1 MIYSMILR
9 QLTFRCIRRVSDCL
23 HIHSLHT
30 LTPPPVEASI
40 NDPTQIPDFDF
51 SAFLL
56 MPDGPPDSTSL
67 DEPTDPTEPAP
78 REHVVYEML
87 EHLTRLQS
95 RLLNH
100 RASLAEATTALHSGQ
115 ALTVPFSEILEP
127 FLSDTHQVAD
137 IAVYLNTQGSR
148 FRHRE
153 KLLKTLS
160 VDTSC
165 LLLCSPV
172 MLMLDLYKQLLS
184 LIDAALAEG
193 KPRSLFTAAENP
205 ACSCCAAISRLT
217 WADMAPPNLVPSPGV
232 YPDVSTTGNSA
243 SNPSTTPSSTT
254 TAAAGAP
261 TSPSKTASAS
271 SSNPSAPS
279 PTAPSST
286 PILDAFT
293 KLPERIGG
301 FALSTSSSLSPGL
314 RLWSLVGTLE
324 FEVARLSQAVRVV
337 EEKFPL
343 VSIRGILKH
352 TIASMREEMDA
363 VLAIVGEVRGRCVV
377 L

>member
-1 MIYSMILR
+1 
-9 QLTFRCIRRVSDCL
+9 
-23 HIHSLHT
+23 
-30 LTPPPVEASI
+30 
-40 NDPTQIPDFDF
+40 
-51 SAFLL
+51 
-56 MPDGPPDSTSL
+56 
-67 DEPTDPTEPAP
+67 
-78 REHVVYEML
+78 ML

-100 RASLAEATTALHSGQ
+100 RASLAEATTALQSGKT
-115 ALTVPFSEILEP
+115 LTVPFSEILEP
-127 FLSDTHQVAD
+127 FFSDTHQVAD

-165 LLLCSPV
+165 LLLCAPV

-184 LIDAALAEG
+184 LVDAALAEG

-205 ACSCCAAISRLT
+205 ACSCCSAISRIT
-217 WADMAPPNLVPSPGV
+217 WTDLAPPNLVFSAGAYPPESSAAGPSTN
-232 YPDVSTTGNSA
+232 TTNTTAASSA
-243 SNPSTTPSSTT
+243 SASSASASASSTSTT
-254 TAAAGAP
+254 TAPAP
-261 TSPSKTASAS
+261 
-271 SSNPSAPS
+271 APS
-279 PTAPSST
+279 PT
-286 PILDAFT
+286 PILDAFA

-301 FALSTSSSLSPGL
+301 FAMSNSSSSSLSPGL

-324 FEVARLSQAVRVV
+324 FEVARLSQAVRLV

-343 VSIRGILKH
+343 LTIRGILKH

-363 VLAIVGEVRGRCVV
+363 VLKIVGEVRGRCVV

>member
-1 MIYSMILR
+1 
-9 QLTFRCIRRVSDCL
+9 
-23 HIHSLHT
+23 
-30 LTPPPVEASI
+30 
-40 NDPTQIPDFDF
+40 
-51 SAFLL
+51 
-56 MPDGPPDSTSL
+56 
-67 DEPTDPTEPAP
+67 
-78 REHVVYEML
+78 ML

-100 RASLAEATTALHSGQ
+100 RASLAEATTALQSGKT
-115 ALTVPFSEILEP
+115 LTVPFSEILEP
-127 FLSDTHQVAD
+127 FFSDTHQVAD

-165 LLLCSPV
+165 LLLCAPV

-184 LIDAALAEG
+184 LVDAALAEG

-205 ACSCCAAISRLT
+205 ACSCCSAISRIT
-217 WADMAPPNLVPSPGV
+217 WTDLAPPNLVFSAGAYPPESSSSAGPS
-232 YPDVSTTGNSA
+232 SA
-243 SNPSTTPSSTT
+243 SNPSTNT
-254 TAAAGAP
+254 TAGSS
-261 TSPSKTASAS
+261 TSPSISTSA
-271 SSNPSAPS
+271 PAPAPS
-279 PTAPSST
+279 PT
-286 PILDAFT
+286 PILDAFA

-301 FALSTSSSLSPGL
+301 FAMSNSSSSLSPGL

-324 FEVARLSQAVRVV
+324 FEVARLSQAVRLV

-343 VSIRGILKH
+343 LTIRGILKH
-352 TIASMREEMDA
+352 TIASMREEMDG
-363 VLAIVGEVRGRCVV
+363 VLKIVGEVRGRCVV

>member
-1 MIYSMILR
+1 
-9 QLTFRCIRRVSDCL
+9 
-23 HIHSLHT
+23 
-30 LTPPPVEASI
+30 
-40 NDPTQIPDFDF
+40 
-51 SAFLL
+51 
-56 MPDGPPDSTSL
+56 
-67 DEPTDPTEPAP
+67 
-78 REHVVYEML
+78 ML

-100 RASLAEATTALHSGQ
+100 RASLAEATTALQSGKT
-115 ALTVPFSEILEP
+115 LTVPFSEILEP
-127 FLSDTHQVAD
+127 FFSDTHQVAD

-165 LLLCSPV
+165 LLLCAPV

-184 LIDAALAEG
+184 LVDAALAEG

-205 ACSCCAAISRLT
+205 ACSCCSAISRIT
-217 WADMAPPNLVPSPGV
+217 WTDLAPPNLVFSAGAYPPESSSSSAGGGPS
-232 YPDVSTTGNSA
+232 SSSA
-243 SNPSTTPSSTT
+243 SNNPSSTNNATAGSSSASASSTSTT
-254 TAAAGAP
+254 TAPAP
-261 TSPSKTASAS
+261 
-271 SSNPSAPS
+271 
-279 PTAPSST
+279 APSST
-286 PILDAFT
+286 PILDAFA
-293 KLPERIGG
+293 KLHERIGG
-301 FALSTSSSLSPGL
+301 FAMSNSSSLSPGL

-324 FEVARLSQAVRVV
+324 FEVARLSQAVRLV

-343 VSIRGILKH
+343 LTIRGILKH

-363 VLAIVGEVRGRCVV
+363 VLKIVGEVRGRCVV